1 MAPNTALRGAF
12 EGLAIRPVRCAGH
25 RDDDRRHRPGSWPI
39 RGRRPVAG
47 ASEDLPQLSTAADTL
62 GGQNAP
68 LTSTPADALSATS
81 TVLSVL
87 EPATVVNQVLGV
99 ATGVSA
105 LDVPGILRKL
115 TVLPQKVAAPDA
127 HGAHQVAGELYNQ
140 FSPLVKMAAV
150 VDLCW
155 VSQILSVIPD
165 PRGHPDRC
173 TRCVD
178 PGERRRYPIGH
189 PGRADPGNRLD
200 RHKGFGSVAA
210 RRRADPAFPG
220 GIPGAASRRTAG
232 PPSLW
237 MHVGMETVSGHR
249 TGTTASMRW
258 SPTSPRSLVLALGPG
273 VPSPGRRTHSP
284 SRLCRAIRTRS
295 ERRRGDHRAHDTRSW
310 QAIGCGQRGRRQKN
324 CSS

>member
-1 MAPNTALRGAF
+1 MGLAAGRSDASVECDCECVQKLLGIGGWPPTQPLRGAF

-47 ASEDLPQLSTAADTL
+47 ASEDLPQLSTTADTL
-62 GGQNAP
+62 DGQNAP

-165 PRGHPDRC
+165 PPGDTQIAALVASILANVDVIRLATLVGQIQEIAWTDIKGLVLLLHGGGQTRHSLAKYRAQPRGGRLVRHRC
-173 TRCVD
+173 GCTWAWRQSVGTGRGLRHRCA
-178 PGERRRYPIGH
+178 GRRPH
-189 PGRADPGNRLD
+189 LD
-200 RHKGFGSVAA
+200 H
-210 RRRADPAFPG
+210 
-220 GIPGAASRRTAG
+220 RRTGGEAG
-232 PPSLW
+232 TRRCLD
-237 MHVGMETVSGHR
+237 
-249 TGTTASMRW
+249 
-258 SPTSPRSLVLALGPG
+258 
-273 VPSPGRRTHSP
+273 GR
-284 SRLCRAIRTRS
+284 
-295 ERRRGDHRAHDTRSW
+295 
-310 QAIGCGQRGRRQKN
+310 
-324 CSS
+324 

>member
-1 MAPNTALRGAF
+1 M
-12 EGLAIRPVRCAGH
+12 
-25 RDDDRRHRPGSWPI
+25 
-39 RGRRPVAG
+39 AG

-165 PRGHPDRC
+165 P
-173 TRCVD
+173 
-178 PGERRRYPIGH
+178 PG
-189 PGRADPGNRLD
+189 
-200 RHKGFGSVAA
+200 
-210 RRRADPAFPG
+210 
-220 GIPGAASRRTAG
+220 T
-232 PPSLW
+232 
-237 MHVGMETVSGHR
+237 
-249 TGTTASMRW
+249 
-258 SPTSPRSLVLALGPG
+258 PRSLHSLRRSWRTSTLSDWPPWSGRSRK
-273 VPSPGRRTHSP
+273 SPGPT
-284 SRLCRAIRTRS
+284 
-295 ERRRGDHRAHDTRSW
+295 
-310 QAIGCGQRGRRQKN
+310 
-324 CSS
+324 